1 MNKTT
6 RIAASALG
14 IYAGLLGIEHGI
26 FEILQGNAVIN
37 EILINAIG
45 PNCQPE
51 KVWHACFPALTLL
64 PTFQVTGILAIILGL
79 SVLIWAAGFVH
90 RKHGGL
96 VLMLLSIL
104 MIPVGG
110 GFMPAFLGMIAG
122 VAATRIHAPLN
133 WWAGRSPKTINL
145 LSSLWPWL
153 LILLIAWIPGSW
165 ILGHFLGEMMLSL
178 GVILF
183 LFFNLALPL
192 LIVFSAFACDLQRN
206 P

>member
-122 VAATRIHAPLN
+122 VGRDTHSRAAQLV
-133 WWAGRSPKTINL
+133 GRAFPENHQSPVEFMALASHPIDRL
-145 LSSLWPWL
+145 DPRQFD
-153 LILLIAWIPGSW
+153 
-165 ILGHFLGEMMLSL
+165 LGAFFGRDDAIFGGYSVSML
-178 GVILF
+178 
-183 LFFNLALPL
+183 
-192 LIVFSAFACDLQRN
+192 
-206 P
+206 